1 MLRTVVERRSRQ
13 PRAPRQGAPS
23 GRRDDT
29 AVNVLGAVLG
39 IVLLLLGIACFPI
52 GFAFGMTSPLLF
64 LFFIV
69 GIVLLS
75 AALPVPV
82 FLLDRLDGRN

>member
-1 MLRTVVERRSRQ
+1 MRQ
-13 PRAPRQGAPS
+13 HAPS

-29 AVNVLGAVLG
+29 DVNVLGAVLG

-52 GFAFGMTSPLLF
+52 GFAFGVTSPMLF

-82 FLLDRLDGRN
+82 FLLDRLEGRA